1 MITKTLIVQQLPEQ
15 GQLTPKTYYAV
26 QKGEKFVLH
35 LTDSQGVVKEMQVL
49 DTTQL
54 NDLAKI
60 TQMESDITQLK
71 ERQDKYITDVK
82 AVKEGNNVVFTYSFS
97 SGEPVIVTVEDKDTL
112 PTVYDD
118 SEVKNRLN
126 SLEVKNGEQDGKI
139 QILQSAKDT
148 IESEL
153 ATKSSKEELNSIKQ
167 DLENKIHE
175 KLSIT
180 EFNSI
185 KASLESRIQAL
196 ENASNESI
204 GTWV

>member
-35 LTDSQGVVKEMQVL
+35 LTDSKGIVKEMQIL
-49 DTTQL
+49 DPSQISE
-54 NDLAKI
+54 LAKI
-60 TQMESDITQLK
+60 TQIESDITQLK
-71 ERQDKYITDVK
+71 ERQDRYITDVK

-97 SGEPVIVTVEDKDTL
+97 SGEPVTVTVEDKDTL
-112 PTVYDD
+112 PIVYDD

-126 SLEVKNGEQDGKI
+126 S
-139 QILQSAKDT
+139 

-153 ATKSSKEELNSIKQ
+153 ATKSSKEELNTIKQ

-175 KLSIT
+175 KLSIS

-196 ENASNESI
+196 EDASNESI
-204 GTWV
+204 GTWI